1 MSKVRLLIVHPE
13 PSALTLLTSML
24 KSLGHEID
32 EAANDRVAV
41 RLMERGGIDLMLA
54 GVNPSDADA
63 LELLAYMRRK
73 HRQVPVI
80 FLFPSP
86 NPARAKEALR
96 LGAMT
101 VLRYPVPATELRA
114 AVMQALAPLNSASN
128 GAAAPAPQLSLGS
141 GSRRALDTTAVAA
154 QAPAPASRPE
164 LSARELGLIGD
175 DPSLRQVIELTG
187 TIAPTRTPVLI
198 VGEPGTGK
206 SLLARAIH
214 SLSPRAEQPFVTLD
228 ASALV
233 ERLAEQERLGPN
245 GSVLADSAVEWP
257 AKLAQAHGGTLF
269 LNEVSALP
277 DVLQTQ
283 LLRALKNREP
293 EDHGASSHAPV
304 TDVRFLMSTSDNLL
318 AMVEQGKFRQD
329 LYYRISA
336 ICLKL
341 PPLRHR
347 GTDIEEL
354 AEHFRAQFAQE
365 FAKNV
370 IGFTHDALA
379 VLAKHDWPGNVR
391 ELEGVIR
398 RSVVLCQG
406 MRITSGHLAPS
417 LGHSRTARTSAMAPR
432 PHLPMSIR
440 SLKEALE
447 EPEKRII
454 IQALQTLNWNRQ
466 ETARVLDINRTT
478 LYKKMKKYGLLV
490 DGPTWIN

>member
-1 MSKVRLLIVHPE
+1 MSKARLLIVHPE

-96 LGAMT
+96 LGALT

-128 GAAAPAPQLSLGS
+128 GAAAPAPQPSLGS
-141 GSRRALDTTAVAA
+141 GSGRAPYPTAAA
-154 QAPAPASRPE
+154 APAPAPAPRPD

-233 ERLAEQERLGPN
+233 ETLAEQERLGSN
-245 GSVLADSAVEWP
+245 GNVLADSAVEWP

-283 LLRALKNREP
+283 LLRALKDREP
-293 EDHGASSHAPV
+293 EDHGASHAPA

-365 FAKNV
+365 FAKNI

-379 VLAKHDWPGNVR
+379 VLTKHDWPGNVR

-432 PHLPMSIR
+432 PHLSMSIR
-440 SLKEALE
+440 PLKEALE

-454 IQALQTLNWNRQ
+454 IQALQALNWNRQ

-490 DGPTWIN
+490 DGPIWIN